1 MSVRENI
8 AKNLVTTLKDVTEPV
23 KICYVTR
30 EPFDFNQLSNAQFP
44 AVLVTTATESREDQT
59 IGGSLTKRSG
69 TINYELI
76 GYVKDKNIDTAKN
89 NLIEAIEEKL
99 DIDRTRDSNAMDTQ
113 VISIGTDDGSID
125 PVGGVIITVQCLY
138 RFTRGTA

>member
-23 KICYVTR
+23 KVCYVTR
-30 EPFDFNQLSNAQFP
+30 EPFDFERLSNAQFP
-44 AVLVTTATESREDQT
+44 AVLVSTTTENREDQT
-59 IGGSLTKRSG
+59 IGGSLTKRAG
-69 TINYELI
+69 TINYDLVCYI
-76 GYVKDKNIDTAKN
+76 KDKAIDTAKN
-89 NLIEAIEEKL
+89 KLIEGIEEKL
-99 DIDRTRDSNAMDTQ
+99 DVDRTRGGNALDTQ
-113 VISIGTDDGSID
+113 VISIQTDDGSIE

>member
-1 MSVRENI
+1 MSVRESI

-30 EPFDFNQLSNAQFP
+30 EPFDFAKLSNAQFP
-44 AVLVTTATESREDQT
+44 AVLVSTTTENREDQT
-59 IGGSLTKRSG
+59 IGGSLTKRAG
-69 TINYELI
+69 TISYELVC
-76 GYVKDKNIDTAKN
+76 YVKDKAIDTAKN
-89 NLIEAIEEKL
+89 KLIEGIEEKL
-99 DIDRTRDSNAMDTQ
+99 DTDRTRGGNALDTQ
-113 VISIGTDDGSID
+113 VTSIQTDDGSID

>member
-8 AKNLVTTLKDVTEPV
+8 AKNLVTTLEDVTEPV

-30 EPFDFNQLSNAQFP
+30 EPFDFTQLSNAQFP

-59 IGGSLTKRSG
+59 IGGSLTKRAG

-76 GYVKDKNIDTAKN
+76 GYVKNKNIDTAKN
-89 NLIEAIEEKL
+89 NLIEALEEKL
-99 DIDRTRDSNAMDTQ
+99 DIDRTRDSNAIDTQ
-113 VISIGTDDGSID
+113 VISIATDDGSID
-125 PVGGVIITVQCLY
+125 PVGGVIITVQCSY
-138 RFTRGTA
+138 RFARGTA

>member
-1 MSVRENI
+1 MSVRESI

-30 EPFDFNQLSNAQFP
+30 EPFDFAKLSNAQFP
-44 AVLVTTATESREDQT
+44 AVLVSTTTENREDQT
-59 IGGSLTKRSG
+59 IGGSLTKRAG
-69 TINYELI
+69 TISFELVC
-76 GYVKDKNIDTAKN
+76 YVKDKAIDTAKN
-89 NLIEAIEEKL
+89 KLIEGIEEKL
-99 DIDRTRDSNAMDTQ
+99 DTDRTRGGNALDTQ
-113 VISIGTDDGSID
+113 VTSIQTDDGSID